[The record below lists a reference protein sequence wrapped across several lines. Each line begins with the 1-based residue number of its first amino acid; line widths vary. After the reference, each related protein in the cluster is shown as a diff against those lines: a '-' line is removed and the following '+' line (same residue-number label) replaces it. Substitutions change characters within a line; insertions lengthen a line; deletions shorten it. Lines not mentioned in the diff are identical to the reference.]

1 MSIRREAP
9 TASRAK
15 APIIGAQLST
25 AGGFAPVPER
35 AVAIG
40 AEVAQ
45 VFNTNPRMWR
55 ARIPAPT
62 EIEALTAGLRKHRL
76 RLFFHSIYLINL
88 ASADDELRQRSL
100 EALAL
105 ALASGAAAGAEA
117 VVTHIGSH
125 RGEAVD
131 QADLRIVQ
139 SIAAAFSL
147 ARDLAGAQTAAA
159 DRGTERLAAGA
170 RELPRLLLET
180 AAGAGNTVGGRLED
194 LANLISLHDAGGTA
208 GPGAGNPDHL
218 PAGAQADADARSPT
232 LGICIDTAHL
242 FAAGYAVHEETG
254 LEELIAELRE
264 LKLLDR
270 TGLVHLNDSR
280 TAFAS
285 RRDYHENLGEGLIGY
300 EALSRV
306 VRHPALTQVP
316 FVLEVPGA
324 EGHGPDAASMALAKR
339 MRSGAA
345 RPVRRHRPAPKRL

>member
-1 MSIRREAP
+1 M
-9 TASRAK
+9 
-15 APIIGAQLST
+15 
-25 AGGFAPVPER
+25 PER

-62 EIEALTAGLRKHRL
+62 EIEALVAGLRKHRL

-131 QADLRIVQ
+131 RAAHRIVQ
-139 SIAAAFSL
+139 SITAAFSL
-147 ARDLAGAQTAAA
+147 ARDLAGAQAAAA
-159 DRGTERLAAGA
+159 DRGPERLAAGA

-194 LANLISLHDAGGTA
+194 LANLLSLHDAGRTA

-218 PAGAQADADARSPT
+218 PAGAQADADVRPPA

-324 EGHGPDAASMALAKR
+324 EGHGPDAANMALAKR